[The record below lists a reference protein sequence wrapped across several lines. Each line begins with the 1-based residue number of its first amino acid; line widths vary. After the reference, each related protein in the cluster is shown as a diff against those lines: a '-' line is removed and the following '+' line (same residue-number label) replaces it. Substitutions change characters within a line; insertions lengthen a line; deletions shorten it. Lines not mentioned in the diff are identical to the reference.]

1 MSIYRIERIDQH
13 DDGSIHVEAIIED
26 VVLTHPQTYF
36 EPAEYGPGLCVACF
50 TLEDEEI
57 FPTTEYEQ
65 MEFLESLDLDWEL
78 VDNTDYDLFDDY
90 L

>member
-1 MSIYRIERIDQH
+1 
-13 DDGSIHVEAIIED
+13 
-26 VVLTHPQTYF
+26 
-36 EPAEYGPGLCVACF
+36 
-50 TLEDEEI
+50 LEDEEI